1 MTKRTKR
8 KEGGREEGRGRGG
21 GIDEKLAAS
30 QRSYSLEAKELG
42 GRGRR
47 GDERVKRNGKDGDED
62 VGREGDDGGRRELR
76 TPRT

>member
-30 QRSYSLEAKELG
+30 QRSYSRSEGIRRKREKGRRESEKEWERW
-42 GRGRR
+42 GRGRW
-47 GDERVKRNGKDGDED
+47 
-62 VGREGDDGGRRELR
+62 
-76 TPRT
+76 